1 MQAMQYTVALPGDY
15 DMSII
20 RKRVATRGH
29 LLDRLPGLGLKAY
42 LIRERGAESP
52 VNEYAPLYLWTE
64 AFAMGTFLW
73 GGGGFQG
80 IVADFGRPKVDHWVG
95 AGFAFGA
102 AEHEPVGAATIV
114 RGLLADDVDPQDRVA
129 AARHWMHQRAHRGG
143 VHSASVAVDPARW
156 EIVQCTL
163 WAAGA
168 SPEFEGRRYQVL
180 HLSAPHIQDL
190 ITTHN

>member
-1 MQAMQYTVALPGDY
+1 MQAMQYTIALPGDY

-42 LIRERGAESP
+42 LIRERGPESP

-64 AFAMGTFLW
+64 AAAMSAFLW
-73 GGGGFQG
+73 EGGGFQG

-95 AGFAFGA
+95 AGFAVGA
-102 AEHEPVGAATIV
+102 AAHEPVGTATIV
-114 RGLLADDVDPQDRVA
+114 RGLVTADVDPRDRLA
-129 AARHWMHQRAHRGG
+129 TARHWMQQRTQLDG
-143 VHSASVAVDPARW
+143 VHCVAVAVDPSRW

-163 WAAGA
+163 WAEGA
-168 SPEFEGRRYQVL
+168 SPEPEGQRYQVL
-180 HLSAPHIQDL
+180 HVSAPHIHGL
-190 ITTHN
+190 VPTV